1 MCAYLVLNRHR
12 QLRRAEL
19 IDALWPDR
27 TPGNAESG
35 LSALLSKLRQVLG
48 PSAVDGRASV
58 RLVLAEPWVD
68 IEAAREAV
76 HRAESSIA
84 ARNWH
89 RAWAPSQVALFAAER
104 GLLTGED
111 GEERYPWL
119 DDARRQLGETRLRAL
134 EAYGVACLG
143 IGGTELAA
151 AVRAG
156 RSLASAAPFR
166 ESGYRLLMRA
176 LAAQGNQAE
185 ALTVY
190 DALRTVLRDE
200 LGVTPSP
207 ATQQLFAELNAG

>member
-12 QLRRAEL
+12 PLRRAEL

-27 TPGNAESG
+27 PPGNAESG
-35 LSALLSKLRQVLG
+35 LSALLSKVRQVLG
-48 PSAVDGRASV
+48 PNAVEGRATV

-84 ARNWH
+84 AGKWH

-111 GEERYPWL
+111 GDDRYPWVE
-119 DDARRQLGETRLRAL
+119 DGRRQLEETRLRAL

-143 IGGTELAA
+143 VGGTELAA

-156 RSLASAAPFR
+156 RSLAAAAPFR

-207 ATQQLFAELNAG
+207 STQQLFRELNDG